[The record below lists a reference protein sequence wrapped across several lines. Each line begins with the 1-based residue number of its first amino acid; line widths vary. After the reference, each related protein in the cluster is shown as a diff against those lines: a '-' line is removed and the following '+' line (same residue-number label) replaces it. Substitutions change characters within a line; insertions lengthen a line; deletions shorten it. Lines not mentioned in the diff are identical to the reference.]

1 MCLGYELWKDYPDL
15 ILIKFQNIDVV
26 VCQTS
31 LQLFNFVDQ
40 IDSIYVCFLFN
51 LIPQIVQDT

>member
-15 ILIKFQNIDVV
+15 ILIKFQNINVV